1 MFVNRFV
8 LSLAFPIYMC
18 LFCLHYLQGRL
29 AFHALFSRDVLPQSF
44 SPPHGSKNKGN
55 SSDDEDK
62 QNGKEKSDEG
72 PQLDITAKT
81 CANSTINQEMENDS
95 VLRSLNIKEE
105 GLLTV
110 GKLKVRRTGF
120 KPYKRCSV
128 EAKES
133 SRLVT
138 AGSEEEKGTKRIRL
152 EGGAFTH

>member
-8 LSLAFPIYMC
+8 LSLAFPIYIC

-29 AFHALFSRDVLPQSF
+29 AFRALFSRDVLPQSF

-55 SSDDEDK
+55 NDEDK
-62 QNGKEKSDEG
+62 QNGKDKSDE
-72 PQLDITAKT
+72 LDITGKT

-95 VLRSLNIKEE
+95 VLRSSNIKEE
-105 GLLTV
+105 GPLTV

-138 AGSEEEKGTKRIRL
+138 AGSEEEERGTKRIRL
-152 EGGAFTH
+152 EGGTFTH